1 MRETNMSVEE
11 RLNRAGFRRVPAV
24 LCVIIIR

>member
-11 RLNRAGFRRVPAV
+11 RLNRAGFRRVTKDNDTCCA
-24 LCVIIIR
+24 